1 MEKVME
7 VIAVEL
13 NLLPAEMR
21 VWVCEL
27 KPRTVAEV
35 GKFADYF
42 AQARDQMRW
51 GQRMDSRTATG
62 VAWWAF
68 GQWMQ
73 E

>member
-1 MEKVME
+1 MRDRVFMEKVME

-42 AQARDQMRW
+42 AQARDQMR
-51 GQRMDSRTATG
+51 
-62 VAWWAF
+62 
-68 GQWMQ
+68 
-73 E
+73 